1 MNAASIVS
9 ELESGPDLQRFYPGF
24 SPAGVPSGTSAR
36 RAWIGSVQ
44 PFEDDESSR
53 LVLRA
58 LDENR
63 AVQIDRGTVR
73 AISYP
78 DVSHPLEKLLTTMRV
93 SFQLLLLEFA
103 PPMHPRVYGFKPRIS
118 WHAFPAH
125 PHLRGDQRIEYGGAR
140 LPALCVYSAAD
151 FRYLKKSPLLVE
163 FLDQTATFLA
173 KQLIWIR
180 TRRLFDIGTNKLIY
194 APPAGAL
201 ILDLE
206 PRVEDNVSAVSH
218 CVRRATRVWK
228 GYWPGNTA
236 PAGPA
241 AHVATIS
248 PQSECWCGRG
258 LLYRDCH
265 LPYEKRREKLGR
277 AFDL

>member
-1 MNAASIVS
+1 MGTTSIVS
-9 ELESGPDLQRFYPGF
+9 EHASGLDLHCYYPGF
-24 SPAGVPSGTSAR
+24 SPAEVPSGTSAR
-36 RAWIGSVQ
+36 RAWIGSLQ

-53 LVLRA
+53 LLLRA

-73 AISYP
+73 VISYP

-103 PPMHPRVYGFKPRIS
+103 PPVHPRVYGLKPRIS
-118 WHAFPAH
+118 QQLFPAH

-151 FRYLKKSPLLVE
+151 FKYIKEIPPLVE

-180 TRRLFDIGTNKLIY
+180 TRRFFDLDTGRLIY
-194 APPAGAL
+194 APPSGDR

-206 PRVEDNVSAVSH
+206 PRVEDNVPGVSRYA
-218 CVRRATRVWK
+218 RRATGVWR
-228 GYWPGNTA
+228 GYWPGDTA

-241 AHVATIS
+241 AHVATIA
-248 PQSECWCGRG
+248 PYSECWCGRG

-265 LPYEKRREKLGR
+265 LPYEKRPVLRR
-277 AFDL
+277 